1 MAFSLIQTVRILAF
15 STAIFGLSL
24 SLAAEQQTDDAT
36 NATVRIEIRIENRK
50 LVGDQVIRLTQGQR
64 VEIVWITDEAVELH
78 MHGYDIRVE
87 ISPDGPAT
95 MTFTAHATGRF
106 PVTSHGFGDEH
117 GHGHDT
123 LAYIEIHPI
132 K

>member
-1 MAFSLIQTVRILAF
+1 MAFPLIQTARTLAI

-24 SLAAEQQTDDAT
+24 SLAAQQQTDDAT

-117 GHGHDT
+117 GHGHVT

>member
-1 MAFSLIQTVRILAF
+1 MAFPLIQTARTLAI

-36 NATVRIEIRIENRK
+36 NVTVRIEIRIENRK

>member
-1 MAFSLIQTVRILAF
+1 MAFPLIQTARTLAI

-24 SLAAEQQTDDAT
+24 SLAAQQQTVDAT

-117 GHGHDT
+117 GHGHVT

>member
-1 MAFSLIQTVRILAF
+1 MAFPLIQTARTLAI

-117 GHGHDT
+117 GHGHVT

>member
-1 MAFSLIQTVRILAF
+1 MAFPLIQTARTLAI

-106 PVTSHGFGDEH
+106 PVTSHGFGDEN
-117 GHGHDT
+117 GHGHVT
-123 LAYIEIHPI
+123 LAYIEINPI

>member
-1 MAFSLIQTVRILAF
+1 MAFPLIQTARTLAI

-36 NATVRIEIRIENRK
+36 NVTVRIEIRIENRK

-117 GHGHDT
+117 GHGHVT

>member
-1 MAFSLIQTVRILAF
+1 MAFPLIQTARTLAI
-15 STAIFGLSL
+15 STAIFGLSP

-117 GHGHDT
+117 GHGHVT